1 MAISASPTKGTLVIG
16 AGVDSYN
23 GYGQRG
29 SFHVV
34 EHTVQAIW
42 RTISRLQPGAYESPV
57 GRHCRHLPRCL
68 PDYQQDLGRRAL
80 L

>member
-1 MAISASPTKGTLVIG
+1 MIG

-34 EHTVQAIW
+34 EHTIQAICELFPSF
-42 RTISRLQPGAYESPV
+42 SRVRMNRQWGGIVDTLSLI
-57 GRHCRHLPRCL
+57 HI
-68 PDYQQDLGRRAL
+68 
-80 L
+80 